1 MKHIF
6 SLLPFL
12 SLFCVSCSTAHLHV
26 RSEHY
31 SRQDLASYAMD
42 TPDPRKTSADFGQ
55 RLVIHWQ
62 VTENTF
68 QKGPLEL
75 VLSVKLKNGEE
86 KKSKTVLT
94 KREGRTFYPIFGN
107 DYVKKGGLQ
116 SYLVELKSCGKTL
129 TSSQHKLW
137 VKKINTASD

>member
-1 MKHIF
+1 MKHIC
-6 SLLPFL
+6 SLLPLL
-12 SLFCVSCSTAHLHV
+12 SFFFASCSTAHLYV
-26 RSEHY
+26 RSENY

-42 TPDPRKTSADFGQ
+42 TPDPRKTSPDFGQ
-55 RLVIHWQ
+55 RLVINWQ
-62 VTENTF
+62 VAESTF

-86 KKSKTVLT
+86 KTSKTVLT
-94 KREGRTFYPIFGN
+94 KRQGRTFYPIFGN

-116 SYLVELKSCGKTL
+116 SYFVELRSCGKTL

-137 VKKINTASD
+137 VKKINTGS